1 MLHIPW
7 NRVHWRN
14 SLFLMGT
21 LLLTLTVVPVYLWR
35 NGLDLF
41 QTSLFLFFFAATGL
55 SITLGYHRLFTHR
68 AFQAAWPVRL
78 FTLVFGAAAFEHSV
92 LSWAADHRRHHKFVD
107 QDDDPYDI
115 TKGFFHAHM
124 GWLLFKLKPEA
135 SLDYVNDLQ
144 RDPLVRWQHRHYLAI
159 ALTAGFLLPALLG
172 LIWGGWSAALGALLL
187 SGIARTV
194 FVQQM
199 TFFIN
204 SLCHTIGRQPYSN
217 RCTARDSSLMALFTF
232 GEGYHNFHHAFQHD
246 YRNGVKPWQFD
257 PTKWSI
263 WILHRLGLA
272 RELRSV
278 PQERILLAEIAEQ
291 QRRLAS
297 DLDARPQFLSEP
309 IRAQLHAAQLHLQ
322 KAFAQWE
329 ELEFEY
335 GRAINRQIDASRDK
349 LSELRHE
356 FRQARL
362 RFREATRDWKQIYR
376 LVQAH
381 YGQARAVSG
390 NQNP

>member
-1 MLHIPW
+1 MIRIPW

-14 SLFLMGT
+14 SLFLIGT

-35 NGLDLF
+35 HGLDLF
-41 QTSLFLFFFAATGL
+41 QVILFLAFFAATGL

-115 TKGFFHAHM
+115 TKGFFHAHI

-135 SLDYVNDLQ
+135 SLDYVKDLQ

-159 ALTAGFLLPALLG
+159 AVTAGFLLPTLLG
-172 LIWGGWSAALGALLL
+172 LLWGGWSAALGALLL
-187 SGIARTV
+187 AGIARTV

-204 SLCHTIGRQPYSN
+204 SLCHTIGRQPYSD
-217 RCTARDSSLMALFTF
+217 RCTARDSGVMALFTF

-263 WILHRLGLA
+263 WILHQLGLVQ
-272 RELRSV
+272 ELRRV
-278 PQERILLAEIAEQ
+278 PQERILLAEITEQ
-291 QRRLAS
+291 QRRLTSALNAQPHS
-297 DLDARPQFLSEP
+297 FAEP
-309 IRAQLHAAQLHLQ
+309 IRARLQ
-322 KAFAQWE
+322 ATQIRLQQAFTHWE
-329 ELEFEY
+329 QIESEY
-335 GRAINRQIDASRDK
+335 TRAINRQIDASREK
-349 LSELRHE
+349 LTELRRE
-356 FRQARL
+356 FRQARD
-362 RFREATRDWKQIYR
+362 RFREAIRDWRKTSR
-376 LVQAH
+376 LVEAH
-381 YGQARAVSG
+381 FVEPQMCTRGETQ
-390 NQNP
+390 